1 VTQNTSGP
9 FYTSSCI
16 LSVCRRLGHGM
27 AVLLHM
33 AAAAAAAGAEAG
45 APRLIF
51 KIFDLVTPLP
61 HCGFFCG
68 FYTWTCN
75 GLFLREAGAPRRAS
89 LGTRVRRVATK
100 CKPQNLTTNL
110 MKSFWL
116 LPKSITRGNTSCRDT
131 CIYIYIYHVN
141 MCIYISAGDVVV
153 SKLH

>member
-1 VTQNTSGP
+1 LTACARSVARLTFSGRESRCAWTMTG
-9 FYTSSCI
+9 FSQLACHYERSFI
-16 LSVCRRLGHGM
+16 YV
-27 AVLLHM
+27 
-33 AAAAAAAGAEAG
+33 
-45 APRLIF
+45 PR
-51 KIFDLVTPLP
+51 DLVTPLP

-141 MCIYISAGDVVV
+141 MCIYIYISAGDVVV